1 MKTSQSGVS
10 IYANELEVL
19 KARAFEAYSHNQGLF
34 VVERFERHSDGDRVV
49 TRWMA
54 PSAR

>member
-19 KARAFEAYSHNQGLF
+19 KARSFEAYSHNQGLF

-54 PSAR
+54 PSAK